1 MFFYD
6 FLKNYKYLNYFIEVR
21 NFLKMYSV
29 LHPEKN
35 VRSGGSS
42 IALVVLYYLLH
53 NTDLALCYRTRFML
67 IWEHFTFY

>member
-21 NFLKMYSV
+21 NFLKMY
-29 LHPEKN
+29 PEKN

-42 IALVVLYYLLH
+42 IALVVSEKSAQKITINH
-53 NTDLALCYRTRFML
+53 
-67 IWEHFTFY
+67 